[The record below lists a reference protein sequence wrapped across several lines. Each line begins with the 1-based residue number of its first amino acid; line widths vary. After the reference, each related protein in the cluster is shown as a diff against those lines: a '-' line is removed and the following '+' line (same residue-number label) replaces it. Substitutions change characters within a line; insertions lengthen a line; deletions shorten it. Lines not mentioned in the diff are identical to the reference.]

1 MYSASDPGQ
10 EKNRARSKIITM
22 KAKQWVAI
30 GVATTAVAVLT
41 ALALPTATRTFRT
54 TASVRAVFQVP
65 NPLATNTALLAK
77 DTFSGHDL
85 VALALGTPLST
96 VLTNQLLA
104 LEIACGSTQAT
115 LVVYDTVSSNNIVTI
130 ATSTHMDALTSQDDA
145 GAAGPNRE
153 RFVIQMGVNTNGF
166 LVGGF
171 LTVAGRV
178 YLDPSNDCPRAVLVD
193 TDRKDDK
200 IYADAVIKDTDED
213 LKVKDKSIAGQAH
226 LIGVVNAIFLEGSD
240 VVTNT
245 TLLPFGQMTV
255 RRQLLP

>member
-1 MYSASDPGQ
+1 
-10 EKNRARSKIITM
+10 
-22 KAKQWVAI
+22 
-30 GVATTAVAVLT
+30 
-41 ALALPTATRTFRT
+41 
-54 TASVRAVFQVP
+54 
-65 NPLATNTALLAK
+65 
-77 DTFSGHDL
+77 
-85 VALALGTPLST
+85 
-96 VLTNQLLA
+96 
-104 LEIACGSTQAT
+104 
-115 LVVYDTVSSNNIVTI
+115 LVVFDTTLSSNIVTI
-130 ATSTHMDALTSQDDA
+130 ATSTHIDALTSQDDA
-145 GAAGPNRE
+145 AAAGPNRE

-178 YLDPSNDCPRAVLVD
+178 YLDPTNDCPRAVLVD

-200 IYADAVIKDTDED
+200 IYADAAIKDMDED